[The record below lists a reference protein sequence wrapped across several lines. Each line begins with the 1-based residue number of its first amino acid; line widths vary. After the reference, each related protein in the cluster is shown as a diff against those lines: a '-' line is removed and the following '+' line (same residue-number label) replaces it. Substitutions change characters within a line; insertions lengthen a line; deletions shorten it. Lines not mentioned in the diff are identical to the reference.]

1 MTRMASAAGHVG
13 HSGQPGGFRRKE
25 MGRMKAWIPALIAA
39 GAGTAAAATLSL
51 SGSFGVAP
59 ISRAIAVVSGTA
71 MVANQ

>member
-1 MTRMASAAGHVG
+1 MTRTASAAGHVG
-13 HSGQPGGFRRKE
+13 HPGQPGGFRREE

-59 ISRAIAVVSGTA
+59 ISRAIAVLGGTA
-71 MVANQ
+71 TAENH